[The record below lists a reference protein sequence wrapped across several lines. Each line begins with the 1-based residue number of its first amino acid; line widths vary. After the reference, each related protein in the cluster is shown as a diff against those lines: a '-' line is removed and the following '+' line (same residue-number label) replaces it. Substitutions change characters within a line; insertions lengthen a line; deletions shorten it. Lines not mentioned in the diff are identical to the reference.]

1 MDEFRDFFHAWFQNS
16 FIPTV
21 RIELSSL
28 GLKPKAI
35 LVLDICPATPMKK
48 ISLVMMETSPPFTC
62 HQMSLP

>member
-1 MDEFRDFFHAWFQNS
+1 MDELQDFHAWFHNS

-21 RIELSSL
+21 RKELSSL
-28 GLKPKAI
+28 GLESKAV
-35 LVLDICPATPMKK
+35 LALDIALPSPMKK